1 MRMLSCLLLVAALGL
16 PALAQDSEP
25 PEKPPAKPPAD
36 TPKEEPKAEPKAETL
51 DETLRRIEAAHKEH
65 KDFAGKFEQTKF
77 IPLTEDEVKSSG
89 RFVFKKP
96 DHVRWEYEKPSKSI
110 LVVAGDGGQKW
121 SAATGRTEKFKLSED
136 RGMDAVVKQLFTW
149 FKGEFTKL
157 KDDYEVSV
165 SSREPLKLTMKPKSE
180 VLRKFINRIEVTFT
194 KDDAEIDSVKL
205 VEPLQPG
212 DELEGY
218 TLYVFKDTALDK
230 GVKESEFEIGK

>member
-1 MRMLSCLLLVAALGL
+1 
-16 PALAQDSEP
+16 
-25 PEKPPAKPPAD
+25 
-36 TPKEEPKAEPKAETL
+36 
-51 DETLRRIEAAHKEH
+51 
-65 KDFAGKFEQTKF
+65 
-77 IPLTEDEVKSSG
+77 
-89 RFVFKKP
+89 
-96 DHVRWEYEKPSKSI
+96 
-110 LVVAGDGGQKW
+110 
-121 SAATGRTEKFKLSED
+121 
-136 RGMDAVVKQLFTW
+136 MDAVVKQLFTW

-165 SSREPLKLTMKPKSE
+165 TSREPLKLTMKPKSE